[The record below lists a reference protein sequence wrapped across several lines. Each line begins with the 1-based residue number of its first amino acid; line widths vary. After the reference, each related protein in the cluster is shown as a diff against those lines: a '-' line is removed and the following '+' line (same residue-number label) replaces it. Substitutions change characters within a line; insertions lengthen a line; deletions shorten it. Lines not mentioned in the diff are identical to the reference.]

1 MALSFDSIIN
11 ESSFRACLLV
21 ILLTSCIYH
30 YCGLYHNGVKS
41 TYSVSVVW
49 QEIYRK
55 VANRSTSRLVAPSRI
70 FRLLMKGKICAFY
83 LLGKSLKFKKNQ
95 FWELAILKN
104 SVLLSRPFW
113 NFFFQKKKKR
123 ILFASSPWK
132 SVKATFLSR
141 MGRNFDD
148 YPGLQQKSKC
158 A

>member
-41 TYSVSVVW
+41 RYSVSVVL
-49 QEIYRK
+49 QEIYCK
-55 VANRSTSRLVAPSRI
+55 LANRSTSRLVAPSRI
-70 FRLLMKGKICAFY
+70 FRLLMKGKIYAVC
-83 LLGKSLKFKKNQ
+83 LLGKSLKFEKNQ

-113 NFFFQKKKKR
+113 NFSFQKKKR

-132 SVKATFLSR
+132 SVTNYVIEL
-141 MGRNFDD
+141 MGLNFDVFF
-148 YPGLQQKSKC
+148 GFQQIPC
-158 A
+158 YV